1 MTGDDA
7 ARMDDEGGGQV
18 PTSKYSYYNSIGRA
32 KTGSTNVWI
41 TPDYIL
47 KWVKKEFGP
56 IGLDAAADVDNS
68 VALHFIDEQ
77 MDALVTPWNSS
88 EIVWCN
94 PPYGKEAKK
103 FVERAIDQVAKKNCP
118 KVVMLLAVR
127 TDTKM
132 FQELIFP
139 KASRIHF
146 IKGRVKFQRGT
157 GKTRPDERPAFASA
171 IVVFSDPLP
180 DPIGF
185 GSGRVPN
192 NFLAPYVTYGS
203 VK

>member
-1 MTGDDA
+1 
-7 ARMDDEGGGQV
+7 MDDEGGGQA
-18 PTSKYSYYNSIGRA
+18 PKLKDDYNSIGRA
-32 KTGSTNVWI
+32 KSGSTNVWI

-47 KWVKKEFGP
+47 KWVQKEFGP

-94 PPYGKEAKK
+94 PPYGREAKK

-146 IKGRVKFQRGT
+146 IKGRVKFQRA
-157 GKTRPDERPAFASA
+157 GKTRPEERPNFASA
-171 IVVFSDPLP
+171 IVVFADPLP
-180 DPIGF
+180 DSIGLK
-185 GSGRVPN
+185 SAK
-192 NFLAPYVTYGS
+192 LAPYVTYGP
-203 VK
+203 VN

>member
-1 MTGDDA
+1 MTEDA
-7 ARMDDEGGGQV
+7 AKDMDSEGGGQAPLV
-18 PTSKYSYYNSIGRA
+18 NGDDYNSIGRA

-41 TPDYIL
+41 TPEYII
-47 KWVKKEFGP
+47 KWVDKEFGP

-68 VALHFIDEQ
+68 VAPDFIDEK
-77 MDALVTPWNSS
+77 MDALVTPWISDDV
-88 EIVWCN
+88 VWCN

-103 FVERAIDQVAKKNCP
+103 FVERAIDQVTKKNCK

-132 FQELIFP
+132 FQELIFS

-146 IKGRVKFQRGT
+146 IKGRVKFKRV
-157 GKTRPDERPAFASA
+157 GKTRPDERPNFASA

-180 DPIGF
+180 DPIGL
-185 GSGRVPN
+185 GSKDSN
-192 NFLAPYVTYGS
+192 AFLAPYITYGP
-203 VK
+203 VI

>member
-56 IGLDAAADVDNS
+56 IGLDAAADVDNA
-68 VALHFIDEQ
+68 VAVYYIDED
-77 MDALVTPWNSS
+77 MDALKMPWVSDDV
-88 EIVWCN
+88 VWCN
-94 PPYGKEAKK
+94 PQYGRQAKK
-103 FVERAIDQVAKKNCP
+103 FVERAIDQVEKKNCS

-139 KASRIHF
+139 KASRVHF
-146 IKGRVKFQRGT
+146 IMGRVKFKRA
-157 GKTRPDERPAFASA
+157 GKTKPNERPNFASA
-171 IVVFSDPLP
+171 IVVFADPLP
-180 DPIGF
+180 DRKIRL
-185 GSGRVPN
+185 GSKDTTS
-192 NFLAPYVTYGS
+192 FLAPYITYGP
-203 VK
+203 VV